1 MYSCTQRRSVGWEYD
16 PHRCIRKAREVEWAG
31 YYAGFCPGFRRGRPS
46 ISGLRCRSPLAVY
59 PETRRAAL
67 AFPVRPCSGRGLPS
81 RPGHPGRWW
90 SLTPPFHPYRRREAG
105 GGLLS
110 VALSRGLP
118 RVGVTHRPALWSPDV
133 PRHPRP
139 EGPGMT
145 RPSCR
150 PIPSSSLPAPTA
162 PWVPEPRGL
171 RSRIPPCAPGWRR
184 NPGRTRSR
192 RPAWPEPLRGR
203 CR

>member
-1 MYSCTQRRSVGWEYD
+1 MQRPSRGVD
-16 PHRCIRKAREVEWAG
+16 QIVRKVEWAG
-31 YYAGFCPGFRRGRPS
+31 YYAGFCLGLRPGRPS

-81 RPGHPGRWW
+81 QPGHPGRWW
-90 SLTPPFHPYRRREAG
+90 SLTPPFHPYRSPGAC

-133 PRHPRP
+133 PRHPPPLRAADDATVLPTHSVHRAYRP
-139 EGPGMT
+139 AGAFGD
-145 RPSCR
+145 RR
-150 PIPSSSLPAPTA
+150 RA
-162 PWVPEPRGL
+162 V
-171 RSRIPPCAPGWRR
+171 RSPIPPCARGSRR
-184 NPGRTRSR
+184 SPGRRRSR
-192 RPAWPEPLRGR
+192 RRGR
-203 CR
+203 P